1 MSLATSYNVS
11 NNFSKFNIKRVRE
24 YLICL
29 VCNTPKMIQRG
40 LNSVS
45 FYGCSNYV
53 NKGDCKGV
61 LREINGS
68 MKMVCLHCENT
79 PIMEKVESGRGGA
92 YACKNCN
99 RKFYF
104 IDLAKQ
110 NEQKKDLEKEKK
122 ELLNKA
128 EKQKIKRLERFIL
141 AGVKANIKENSFF
154 LGCKNYPKCEW
165 TASMDSQDLKCPKC
179 NRLMKRKKNF
189 KNNEFFTATSLT
201 LNAIE
206 FCLHI
211 NLKKKETNV

>member
-1 MSLATSYNVS
+1 MSLATGYSVS

-24 YLICL
+24 YLICF

-45 FYGCSNYV
+45 FYGCSDYV

-110 NEQKKDLEKEKK
+110 NERKKDLEKEKK
-122 ELLNKA
+122 ELLNKI

-154 LGCKNYPKCEW
+154 LGCKIILSVNGLLVWIHKILNIPN
-165 TASMDSQDLKCPKC
+165 AMD
-179 NRLMKRKKNF
+179 
-189 KNNEFFTATSLT
+189 
-201 LNAIE
+201 
-206 FCLHI
+206 
-211 NLKKKETNV
+211 

>member
-24 YLICL
+24 YLICS

-40 LNSVS
+40 LNGVS
-45 FYGCSNYV
+45 FYGCSDYV

-104 IDLAKQ
+104 IDLVKQ
-110 NEQKKDLEKEKK
+110 NERKKDLEKEKK
-122 ELLNKA
+122 NCL
-128 EKQKIKRLERFIL
+128 IRLKSKKSNAL
-141 AGVKANIKENSFF
+141 SVSFW
-154 LGCKNYPKCEW
+154 L
-165 TASMDSQDLKCPKC
+165 
-179 NRLMKRKKNF
+179 
-189 KNNEFFTATSLT
+189 
-201 LNAIE
+201 
-206 FCLHI
+206 
-211 NLKKKETNV
+211 V

>member
-11 NNFSKFNIKRVRE
+11 NNFSKFNIKRVRG
-24 YLICL
+24 YLICF
-29 VCNTPKMIQRG
+29 VCNTPKMIQRE
-40 LNSVS
+40 LNGIS

-110 NEQKKDLEKEKK
+110 NERKKDLEKEKK
-122 ELLNKA
+122 ELLNKI

-154 LGCKNYPKCEW
+154 LGCKNYPKCKW
-165 TASMDSQDLKCPKC
+165 TASMDSQDLKCLKC

-201 LNAIE
+201 LNAME

-211 NLKKKETNV
+211 NLKKKEINV

>member
-29 VCNTPKMIQRG
+29 VCNTPKMIQRE
-40 LNSVS
+40 LNGVS

-68 MKMVCLHCENT
+68 MKMVCLA
-79 PIMEKVESGRGGA
+79 S
-92 YACKNCN
+92 
-99 RKFYF
+99 
-104 IDLAKQ
+104 
-110 NEQKKDLEKEKK
+110 
-122 ELLNKA
+122 
-128 EKQKIKRLERFIL
+128 
-141 AGVKANIKENSFF
+141 VKADIKENSFF
-154 LGCKNYPKCEW
+154 LGCKNYLKCKW
-165 TASMDSQDLKCPKC
+165 IASVDSQDPKCPKC

-189 KNNEFFTATSLT
+189 KNNEFFTAISLI
-201 LNAIE
+201 LNAME
-206 FCLHI
+206 FCFYI

>member
-1 MSLATSYNVS
+1 MN
-11 NNFSKFNIKRVRE
+11 
-24 YLICL
+24 
-29 VCNTPKMIQRG
+29 G
-40 LNSVS
+40 VS
-45 FYGCSNYV
+45 FYGCSDYV

-68 MKMVCLHCENT
+68 MKVVCLHCENT

-110 NEQKKDLEKEKK
+110 NERKKGLEKEKK
-122 ELLNKA
+122 ELLNKI

-154 LGCKNYPKCEW
+154 LGCKNYPKCKW

-189 KNNEFFTATSLT
+189 KNNEFFTATSLI